1 MKIRSNRVKE
11 KLAAGEAAYVVV
23 LHDPDSID
31 IFGPNGF
38 DGVWL
43 ESEHG
48 PNDFADVSDL
58 TRACD
63 LWGMTPLLR
72 VNRNER
78 SLIYR
83 ALDRGAQGV
92 IVPHVKTRAE
102 AESIVAG
109 GKFAPLGKR
118 GMYPG
123 RQSYGVDDY
132 LRDAND
138 QTMLIAMI
146 EDDEAVRN
154 LDEILE
160 VDHIDVFLL
169 GPHDLASSMGH
180 IGNPGHP
187 EVQQSIANAAARIQE
202 RGRVAGILTD
212 NEGVAKY
219 RALGI
224 RFLFTSTAAWLRDG
238 AKEFVSRSEAARKQ
252 V

>member
-1 MKIRSNRVKE
+1 MIRAAQRSVKRWASGLEEHTATSLDEPLTSERLYARIPAEVHSMKIRPNRVKE

-102 AESIVAG
+102 AESIALCDHV
-109 GKFAPLGKR
+109 
-118 GMYPG
+118 
-123 RQSYGVDDY
+123 VDG
-132 LRDAND
+132 
-138 QTMLIAMI
+138 QHFIA
-146 EDDEAVRN
+146 V
-154 LDEILE
+154 
-160 VDHIDVFLL
+160 
-169 GPHDLASSMGH
+169 G
-180 IGNPGHP
+180 
-187 EVQQSIANAAARIQE
+187 
-202 RGRVAGILTD
+202 RGRLQ
-212 NEGVAKY
+212 
-219 RALGI
+219 
-224 RFLFTSTAAWLRDG
+224 AAQLHDMRC
-238 AKEFVSRSEAARKQ
+238 RRR
-252 V
+252 